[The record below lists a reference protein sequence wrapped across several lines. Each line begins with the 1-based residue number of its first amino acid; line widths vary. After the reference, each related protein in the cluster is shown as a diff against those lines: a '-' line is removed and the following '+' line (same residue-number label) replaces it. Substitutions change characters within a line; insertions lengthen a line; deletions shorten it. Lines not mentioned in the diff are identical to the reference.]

1 MTAFPTTRI
10 DGLSRASCVGRAQK
24 ALAGVGGIG
33 DAAAGPRPA
42 KQGGR
47 R

>member
-10 DGLSRASCVGRAQK
+10 DGLRCASCAGRAEK

-33 DAAAGPRPA
+33 EAAVGPTPA
-42 KQGGR
+42 KQGGGR
-47 R
+47 